1 MLRDYFPPQVVQRYG
16 AWLEKHPLRTQI
28 ISTLVAND
36 MIDSGG
42 ITFVHRAIEE
52 SGASP
57 VEVARAYTVARE
69 VFGLRS
75 VWQQISDLDGVVPTG
90 AQAALHLEVRRLL
103 DRATRWVLALRG
115 GTVDV
120 AGEINRFGATV
131 EHLASVAQRLLVGS
145 ERSRFTEKA
154 EYFVS
159 LGAPKPLAEE
169 VAMALDRFSLLDIDD
184 IARRYSEP
192 PEAVAELYFSVSEH
206 YGIDGLLSHISALPR
221 SDRWANLARA
231 ALRSDLYS
239 VLAGLTSKVMRST
252 SDDDVAESR
261 IAHWEE
267 RNWEGQQRARA
278 TLSEI
283 DEAGHYDL
291 ATLSVAL
298 RVLRTLVQ
306 QGSSSAHPDGDVPAE
321 SSASKM

>member
-1 MLRDYFPPQVVQRYG
+1 MLPMN
-16 AWLEKHPLRTQI
+16 A
-28 ISTLVAND
+28 
-36 MIDSGG
+36 
-42 ITFVHRAIEE
+42 
-52 SGASP
+52 
-57 VEVARAYTVARE
+57 ARAS
-69 VFGLRS
+69 F
-75 VWQQISDLDGVVPTG
+75 
-90 AQAALHLEVRRLL
+90 
-103 DRATRWVLALRG
+103 
-115 GTVDV
+115 
-120 AGEINRFGATV
+120 
-131 EHLASVAQRLLVGS
+131 
-145 ERSRFTEKA
+145 
-154 EYFVS
+154 YFWYYF
-159 LGAPKPLAEE
+159 PKPLAEE

>member
-1 MLRDYFPPQVVQRYG
+1 
-16 AWLEKHPLRTQI
+16 
-28 ISTLVAND
+28 
-36 MIDSGG
+36 MIDSGESRLS
-42 ITFVHRAIEE
+42 TAPLRNRAHRPWR
-52 SGASP
+52 SLGL
-57 VEVARAYTVARE
+57 TVARE

-131 EHLASVAQRLLVGS
+131 EHLASFAQRLLVGS

-192 PEAVAELYFSVSEH
+192 PEAVAELYFFR
-206 YGIDGLLSHISALPR
+206 LR
-221 SDRWANLARA
+221 
-231 ALRSDLYS
+231 ALR
-239 VLAGLTSKVMRST
+239 
-252 SDDDVAESR
+252 
-261 IAHWEE
+261 H
-267 RNWEGQQRARA
+267 
-278 TLSEI
+278 
-283 DEAGHYDL
+283 
-291 ATLSVAL
+291 
-298 RVLRTLVQ
+298 
-306 QGSSSAHPDGDVPAE
+306 
-321 SSASKM
+321 